1 MTQTST
7 STPDSQDPQQEA
19 CASDAQATTERH
31 AQRLLDAQ
39 QQATPSNEPSQMDVG
54 WLQLQAQLSHVTD
67 SIQQELDS
75 VTHTLNQRLQSTMTE
90 LNKVHSTLSKVNDNL
105 KD

>member
-1 MTQTST
+1 MTQTSN
-7 STPDSQDPQQEA
+7 STPDPQNPQQEA
-19 CASDAQATTERH
+19 PASDPQAIDERH

-39 QQATPSNEPSQMDVG
+39 QQATSSSEPSQMDVG